1 MSNAYAS
8 NYVQNIVC
16 TVAGFYSAIDPKSA
30 IWNKGLN
37 LTQIAA
43 LRYTPTQLD
52 ALTKAKVNVLR
63 YKGANTAPVLL
74 HDRTA
79 AIIDSDFTFVLRMN
93 IHGLVIDTLCARA
106 DQYEGQSTLDGL
118 QMTSMKS
125 AMDEDMVALTKRGYI
140 SKSNITISAT
150 QVQQNTGTSVAA
162 AEHTRSLPPVAQQ
175 TPRARPPA
183 PAGARVCCR
192 NKR

>member
-1 MSNAYAS
+1 M
-8 NYVQNIVC
+8 
-16 TVAGFYSAIDPKSA
+16 
-30 IWNKGLN
+30 
-37 LTQIAA
+37 
-43 LRYTPTQLD
+43 
-52 ALTKAKVNVLR
+52 LR

-93 IHGLVIDTLCARA
+93 IHGLVIDTLCSRA

-150 QVQQNTGTSVAA
+150 QVQQNMGLVLRQDIPGLFFLW
-162 AEHTRSLPPVAQQ
+162 RSKRLARGRRLRPEPGPVVEANANRQPGDRPLPSPF
-175 TPRARPPA
+175 RPA
-183 PAGARVCCR
+183 FDGDWFLQ
-192 NKR
+192 

>member
-1 MSNAYAS
+1 
-8 NYVQNIVC
+8 VQNIVC

-37 LTQIAA
+37 LTQIPG
-43 LRYTPTQLD
+43 LRYTPTQLN
-52 ALTKAKVNVLR
+52 ALTKAKINVLR

-79 AIIDSDFTFVLRMN
+79 AIIDSNFTFVLRMN
-93 IHGLVIDTLCARA
+93 IHGLVIDTLCSRA

-150 QVQQNTGTSVAA
+150 QVQQNTGKTLATA
-162 AEHTRSLPPVAQQ
+162 GHTRCFRPVAQQ
-175 TPRARPPA
+175 TPARGRRLRPEPCSD
-183 PAGARVCCR
+183 GETHTSRVAW
-192 NKR
+192 